1 MKFIKSLQFRILAML
16 ILIGI
21 IPAVIAT
28 RSVVRGYEERAVSL
42 RGMNVRNQ
50 CEILCNQLIDADYF
64 DNTDSDIIN
73 SELTLLSNV
82 YFGRIMV
89 IDDRFRIVRDTYEL
103 GTGRTNV
110 SEQVIDCFRGEGG
123 STIYDRDNGYIEVA
137 VPVDKPETED
147 IEGVILVSV
156 STNEIA
162 QTVRVLERNSLL
174 IIATI
179 SALVL
184 VLGYLLS
191 RYLIRPLHRVTNEI
205 EAITDGFEA
214 ETISFDDY
222 DAFIQMNGGNSLLD
236 NVSDD
241 YTDENGE
248 PILIERIKKGSF
260 DRYGKQLDLDLSA
273 YRISLY
279 WNDEEG
285 IYLIPLQTPSD
296 FLFANVFGKSL
307 LYNTEA
313 VYCADANLLGIADGE
328 FTELGD
334 SYYYSVPSGMLSEDL
349 AWYSYCEL
357 CLALDN
363 LYGLKESHDI
373 SSFDQVFRETGYA
386 EDLMSTDPN
395 IKDGALMDFINY
407 YLDDMHSDF
416 TFSSYLTDEAETIG
430 GAGLASIRDSEVY
443 QIYGQARENADHT
456 IESYEEIGNTAYV
469 TFDHFTMNEPAQTYY
484 EGEVEVES
492 DPASDSLET
501 AALIIY
507 ANEQITR
514 EDSPIENV
522 VIDLSLNGG
531 GAVDAAALVAAWY
544 LGEASMS
551 LKSTMTGATS
561 TSTYRADI
569 NLDREFDEKDTVQDK
584 NLFCIISPYS
594 FSCGNLVANLF
605 KSSGRVALIG
615 RESGGGSCA
624 ILPISTAYGSLFQ
637 ISSPLMISYMKNGSY
652 YDTDTGIEPEC
663 VIVRPENFYD
673 REALTQY
680 INQLY

>member
-1 MKFIKSLQFRILAML
+1 MRKRNTIRMSVPAIAMT
-16 ILIGI
+16 
-21 IPAVIAT
+21 AVMTAAVFPSFAYADT
-28 RSVVRGYEERAVSL
+28 LKGAQPEEYNESEA
-42 RGMNVRNQ
+42 G
-50 CEILCNQLIDADYF
+50 DY
-64 DNTDSDIIN
+64 
-73 SELTLLSNV
+73 
-82 YFGRIMV
+82 
-89 IDDRFRIVRDTYEL
+89 
-103 GTGRTNV
+103 
-110 SEQVIDCFRGEGG
+110 Q
-123 STIYDRDNGYIEVA
+123 
-137 VPVDKPETED
+137 ETEFS
-147 IEGVILVSV
+147 GVASDGANDQKDLSDVSV
-156 STNEIA
+156 SKADTPFYICDMETELDYPLYFINGTEDLPYIDLSDW
-162 QTVRVLERNSLL
+162 VDLMSVLFGDEEAGEDSYSLTL
-174 IIATI
+174 ETD
-179 SALVL
+179 
-184 VLGYLLS
+184 GYLAM
-191 RYLIRPLHRVTNEI
+191 VTRENGYSMLV
-205 EAITDGFEA
+205 DFEA

-285 IYLIPLQTPSD
+285 IYLIPLQTLSD

-531 GAVDAAALVAAWY
+531 GAVDAAAIVAAWY